1 MTSGRETLPTH
12 YGNTTLVH
20 YLLVG
25 SVQYRLVMGAGPELA
40 YAVTVSEWPR
50 TWAETEFL
58 LRRATVELDRAA
70 RAAELASR
78 HEALMR
84 TGSQHSG
91 THAMHER
98 MAQLNRDLEQRHITA
113 ARIHRTHAERIR
125 SILEI
130 EARSLQPAFMAAVA
144 ETSGADSA
152 LLSLFGDRQGEALVV
167 STDKIAA
174 AAHDLE
180 VTLDEGPA
188 RDAVAGR
195 ELVAEAGDALEE
207 RWPLYGP
214 AAVRLGIRTAAAVA
228 LGTQARCLG
237 SLTVFGLQPGDDHN
251 GAGLL
256 GRVADALTHTMLLGD
271 DAETGSTTAG
281 AEDVIPLP
289 LHGDRLA
296 VVHQAVGMVAVECAC
311 GVADALA
318 MIRAHAFA
326 QSERVEAVAAQVVSR
341 ELRLGSDVLT

>member
-1 MTSGRETLPTH
+1 M
-12 YGNTTLVH
+12 
-20 YLLVG
+20 
-25 SVQYRLVMGAGPELA
+25 
-40 YAVTVSEWPR
+40 
-50 TWAETEFL
+50 
-58 LRRATVELDRAA
+58 RAA
-70 RAAELASR
+70 DPQRPGAHGLHQRMAELHRQLEHR
-78 HEALMR
+78 HL
-84 TGSQHSG
+84 
-91 THAMHER
+91 
-98 MAQLNRDLEQRHITA
+98 TA
-113 ARIHRTHAERIR
+113 ARIHRAHAERLR
-125 SILEI
+125 SVLAAQAEG
-130 EARSLQPAFMAAVA
+130 LQPAFMAAIA
-144 ETSGADSA
+144 ETSGADGA
-152 LLSLFGDRQGEALVV
+152 LLSLFGHHQAEALVV

-195 ELVAEAGDALEE
+195 QLVIAAGDALEQ